1 MTDTRLTDEQIAS
14 GLTGTAWHREGETI
28 VRDLQRE
35 NFLAVIAAV
44 NQVAELAEAANHHPD
59 LLVHGWNRL
68 RITLSTHSAG
78 GLTAADLALA
88 ERIDGVLGGG

>member
-1 MTDTRLTDEQIAS
+1 MPKLTDAQVTARLATLPGWSVSE
-14 GLTGTAWHREGETI
+14 GLLTKTYKVRSFAHGVLFIGTIG
-28 VRDLQRE
+28 Q
-35 NFLAVIAAV
+35 
-44 NQVAELAEAANHHPD
+44 LAEAANHHPD

-88 ERIDGVLGGG
+88 ERIDAVLGGG